1 MREAA
6 KSKTKAKRKATS
18 PTPAKFGE
26 PNLVAAPAADE
37 RIVTMTKDTVTPA
50 LADIGAKAAEML
62 KDATTK
68 AKAAFEKTG
77 TLTKDAAEF
86 HKANLEAVVESGKLA
101 AKSMQDV
108 ATHSAEI
115 GKKRWE
121 DASAHAK
128 ALAAVKSPTDFMSV
142 QAEYLRAQFDATIAD
157 FSKSTEF
164 YLRLAGE
171 IAQPVQN
178 RYAAAADKVK
188 SQFAA

>member
-62 KDATTK
+62 KE

-164 YLRLAGE
+164 YLKLAGE